1 MKQVAPLVA
10 LLAPDVAAMGSANR
24 SEDVAAAY
32 VSPLQYQQYSGS
44 QLAAE
49 ASRISQ
55 RAAVLAGVQDKKR
68 TDDKIATTS
77 AVNRVLACR
86 LLGERSRCP
95 DSETRS
101 SQE

>member
-44 QLAAE
+44 VSGRGFSYFAE
-49 ASRISQ
+49 SS
-55 RAAVLAGVQDKKR
+55 G
-68 TDDKIATTS
+68 
-77 AVNRVLACR
+77 ACR
-86 LLGERSRCP
+86 RSRQKENRRQDRYDIGCQSCSGLP
-95 DSETRS
+95 PSW
-101 SQE
+101 